1 MVKLIIFYYA
11 HRILKIVVVP
21 APTRTDGVLI
31 DNLLADVYEEESGNK
46 GVIFEGE
53 TTAVNSS
60 NITFP
65 DSIRRLGAGVGPVD
79 VVSNPSKVALNG
91 GEVSVGGQQ
100 SCLSPES
107 PVTVKFAPATKARI
121 VGVLMT
127 ILPAGGAPLT
137 IVPLAK

>member
-1 MVKLIIFYYA
+1 
-11 HRILKIVVVP
+11 
-21 APTRTDGVLI
+21 LI

-53 TTAVNSS
+53 TTAVNAS

-65 DSIRRLGAGVGPVD
+65 DSIRRLGESD
-79 VVSNPSKVALNG
+79 IVSNPSKVAVNG

-107 PVTVKFAPATKARI
+107 PVTVKFAPATKARV

-137 IVPLAK
+137 VVPLAK